1 MLEHHIMNRDIVIVR
16 EGGAYRLLHGHLR
29 LANLLKAEGEAWV
42 ALSGDER
49 VKIMRSPDGYLVAS
63 GAQRLPLL
71 RA

>member
-1 MLEHHIMNRDIVIVR
+1 MLEHHIMNRDIVIVC

-49 VKIMRSPDGYLVAS
+49 VKIMRSPNGYLVAS
-63 GAQRLPLL
+63 GAQHLPLL